1 MPYLWGN
8 SLFPPF
14 CPTPTSSVP
23 AALSGCM
30 ALSGPECVALSGC
43 FCPTPTS
50 IVPAALSGCVCMRVC
65 VYINIVGIFVYLGYI
80 CKMIQSSLVLPMAMT
95 GYDWREHTHD
105 IYEQHAGSYS
115 DVRESLPTA
124 KVWPPLFTYK
134 LRLDEWHTHTRKRLS
149 EQFPG
154 HFVGIRHHR
163 YTRHNGNIYNIQKQK
178 CVL

>member
-1 MPYLWGN
+1 MALSGPECVALSGC
-8 SLFPPF
+8 F

-95 GYDWREHTHD
+95 GYD
-105 IYEQHAGSYS
+105 
-115 DVRESLPTA
+115 
-124 KVWPPLFTYK
+124 
-134 LRLDEWHTHTRKRLS
+134 
-149 EQFPG
+149 
-154 HFVGIRHHR
+154 
-163 YTRHNGNIYNIQKQK
+163 
-178 CVL
+178 